1 MEEERVAELGEQAVP
16 ENVGEHVSSA
26 VDDGV
31 YLKVRTERPV
41 LEPKDD
47 EIVEEPVAVKGR
59 KKTAREKVVKEKV
72 VKEKKEKPVKEKKEK
87 KERAEKPEKYHD
99 FPAPAPVEDPNYVP
113 GSRKDWYILKV
124 QVNREDAIR
133 DAILRR
139 AAISGLNAYFGDIVV
154 PTEKVTEFR
163 GGKKRI
169 TKKKL
174 YPGYL
179 VISIEITRETW
190 LLVRETPGVSDFT
203 GALGK
208 PTAMLPHEVQRMLN
222 LERAE
227 TEEAPK
233 LNIGYQVGDKIK
245 VKDGTFENFE
255 GEVHS
260 IDLNNGR
267 VTVMLS
273 IFGRSTPVEL
283 EYWQVEIPS

>member
-1 MEEERVAELGEQAVP
+1 MEEERVAELEEQAVP
-16 ENVGEHVSSA
+16 ENVGEVASSA

-41 LEPKDD
+41 LESKD
-47 EIVEEPVAVKGR
+47 EELSEEPVAAKGR
-59 KKTAREKVVKEKV
+59 KKTARVKVVKEKV

-87 KERAEKPEKYHD
+87 AEKPEKYHD

-113 GSRKDWYILKV
+113 GSGKDWYILKV
-124 QVNREDAIR
+124 QVNREDPIR

-139 AAISGLNAYFGDIVV
+139 AAISGLKEYFGDIVV

-179 VISIEITRETW
+179 VISVEITRETW

-203 GALGK
+203 GSLGK
-208 PTAMLPHEVQRMLN
+208 PTPMLPHEVQRMLN
-222 LERAE
+222 LERAD

-233 LNIGYQVGDKIK
+233 LNIGYQIGDKIK

-255 GEVHS
+255 GEVHA